1 MKLKFTRSMIRS
13 AMRGELDAVEMHRDP
28 VFGLN
33 SPTVCPG
40 VPSDLLIPRRVWADQ
55 AEYERTV
62 NHLADLFVKNFAQ
75 FESAATPAML
85 EGSPA
90 RV

>member
-40 VPSDLLIPRRVWADQ
+40 IPSDLLIPRRAWADQ